1 VGGLSK
7 DLFVFDLDG
16 TLVHNLPE
24 GGRGIPLSLQA
35 EIQRI
40 SKFSSVV
47 IATGRRYRAA
57 LIDTQVLPQ
66 LPFVI
71 VHNGLV
77 IKNER
82 EETVF
87 SAHLKHDRALEI
99 AQFIESCGYPV
110 FFVADGHRFSFDY
123 AYTEEVLERFKSV
136 QSLQRRPFQKSMILK
151 SSSQISSMHET
162 PLLEVASL
170 GRHEEMRDLRS
181 KIQGILPQGFK
192 AVLVE
197 NLGYSEFCAL
207 EIFEEQHSKW
217 AAACW
222 IRDQLGLGR
231 MIAVGDDGND
241 QEMIQ
246 FADIGVAMSH
256 AREEIRA
263 LSRRVVDGPL
273 GLTEFLKEF
282 GE

>member
-1 VGGLSK
+1 MGELSK

-16 TLVHNLPE
+16 TLVHNLPS
-24 GGRGIPLSLQA
+24 GGRGIPPHLLA
-35 EIQRI
+35 EIQRV
-40 SKFSSVV
+40 SRFSSVV

-57 LIDTQVLPQ
+57 LIDTQNLPR

-77 IKNER
+77 IKDEF

-87 SAHLKHDRALEI
+87 SAQLHHDQALEI

-110 FFVADGHRFSFDY
+110 FFVADGHRFDFDY
-123 AYTEEVLERFKSV
+123 AYTEEVLEKFKSV
-136 QSLQRRPFQKSMILK
+136 QSLQRRPFQKSLILK
-151 SSSQISSMHET
+151 TSSEISTLKGT

-170 GRHEEMRDLRS
+170 GRHEEMRSLRTKVQS
-181 KIQGILPQGFK
+181 VLPEGFK

-207 EIFEEQHSKW
+207 EIFEEKHSKW
-217 AAACW
+217 SAACW
-222 IRDQLGLGR
+222 IRDRLGLGR
-231 MIAVGDDGND
+231 VIAVGDDGND

-263 LSRRVVDGPL
+263 LGRRVVEGPDGL
-273 GLTEFLKEF
+273 VKFLREFDE
-282 GE
+282 